1 MSDVEKRRIEMGRR
15 ISKRRQEINMTM
27 DELAHLMGYKHRSSI
42 QKLESGEN
50 GLPQDRVEELASYLQ
65 MDPAELVGWVRLDV
79 KNHGLTKLIEKTLEP
94 LIPNE
99 AELEILNM
107 FSMLNAEGEELAID
121 YLKMLLQNP
130 KYCEKIIPI
139 QIVYRHH
146 KR

>member
-1 MSDVEKRRIEMGRR
+1 MTEVEKRRIEMGKR

-79 KNHGLTKLIEKTLEP
+79 KNHSMTKLMQKALEQVMP
-94 LIPNE
+94 SE
-99 AELEILNM
+99 EELKLLNNM
-107 FSMLNAEGEELAID
+107 AMLNTDGQELVLNFID
-121 YLKMLLQNP
+121 SLLQNP
-130 KYCEKIIPI
+130 KYCEKNNTDTDS
-139 QIVYRHH
+139 VSAS
-146 KR
+146 